1 MAGSQISLQSRDLKR
16 FIRRKPIPLSSISG
30 LDEQRQSMVLNF
42 IVERQGE
49 REKIKE
55 RHHPGTRGETQEKE
69 SRSKAR
75 VRGREQEGEIVRGMW
90 RV

>member
-1 MAGSQISLQSRDLKR
+1 
-16 FIRRKPIPLSSISG
+16 
-30 LDEQRQSMVLNF
+30 MVLNF
-42 IVERQGE
+42 IVE

-90 RV
+90 LV